1 MDLANQIILVSA
13 ALITFAIFAGVL
25 SSRIGAP
32 LLLVFLA
39 FGMLAGEDGPGGIVF
54 ADYRLV
60 YLVGSLALAVILF
73 DGGLRTTRNAF
84 GRALM
89 PAIVLATL
97 GVFITAAITGAA
109 AHYILGYDWLHSLL
123 VGAIVGPTDA
133 AAVFLLL
140 HLRGLRLRPRVSDT
154 LEIESGIN
162 DPMSIFLTMAI
173 VGLIVT
179 GLPTD
184 GDLTKITFEV
194 GLQLVEEFLWQMIGG
209 VAFGLIGGHV
219 VLRAVNR
226 LKFSPGIYPIFT
238 LALALVVFA
247 TAQSADTSGFLAVY
261 LVGTVLG
268 NNPHRAT
275 TEISRFLDGLSWL
288 AQICMFLMMGLLAS
302 PSKLVPIIGP
312 ALLIAGVLIFIA
324 RPVAVYLSILPLKF
338 KRGELAFIS
347 WVGLRG
353 AVPIFLA
360 TIPVI
365 GHIDHAETIFGI
377 AFISVLA
384 SLVVQG
390 WTISVAAKIT
400 DVELPPRPQARAR
413 VELAIPAGLDRSVV
427 AYTVDPMSLIARRRL
442 ARMPLS
448 ASGTEVISVMRDGQA
463 LNKVPADG
471 MRAGDVVMLVTST
484 ADLPSL
490 DRLFAARKARL
501 PSMDIGSID
510 FTLSSDANAGEVADM
525 YGFLVT
531 PHERDLTLA
540 AVMHARLGTT
550 IADGARVRAGT
561 VDLVALST
569 SDDES
574 PRKIGLDLDP
584 PPPPRL
590 MTRLRVRIDEASR
603 SIREL
608 FLTEPNT

>member
-54 ADYRLV
+54 SDYRLV
-60 YLVGSLALAVILF
+60 YLVGSVSLAVILF
-73 DGGLRTTRNAF
+73 DGGLRTRRDAF

-89 PAIVLATL
+89 PALMLATF

-109 AHYILGYDWLHSLL
+109 AHYVLGYDWLHSLL
-123 VGAIVGPTDA
+123 IGAIVGPTDA

-140 HLRGLRLRPRVSDT
+140 HLRGLRLRPRVGDT

-179 GLPTD
+179 GLPK
-184 GDLTKITFEV
+184 GDLGEV
-194 GLQLVEEFLWQMIGG
+194 SLELALQLTADFVWQMGG
-209 VAFGLIGGHV
+209 GILFGLVGGHV

-247 TAQSADTSGFLAVY
+247 TAQAAQASGFLAIY
-261 LVGTVLG
+261 LVGTTLG

-288 AQICMFLMMGLLAS
+288 AQIGMFLMMGLLAT
-302 PSKLVPIIGP
+302 PSKLVPILLP

-365 GHIDHAETIFGI
+365 GRIDHAETIFGI

-390 WTISVAAKIT
+390 WTISVAAKLT
-400 DVELPPRPQARAR
+400 DVELPPRPKARAR

-448 ASGTEVISVMRDGQA
+448 ASGTEVISVMRDGQTM
-463 LNKVPADG
+463 NKVPSDG

-484 ADLPSL
+484 ADLASL
-490 DRLFAARKARL
+490 DRLFAARKAR
-501 PSMDIGSID
+501 PKSMDIGSVD

-531 PHERDLTLA
+531 PHERDLSLA
-540 AVMHARLGTT
+540 AVMHARLGSA

-569 SDDES
+569 GEEDT
-574 PRKIGLDLDP
+574 PKMIGLDLDP
-584 PPPPRL
+584 PPPPRFS
-590 MTRLRVRIDEASR
+590 TRLRVRLDEVSR

-608 FLTEPNT
+608 FLTDSNH

>member
-39 FGMLAGEDGPGGIVF
+39 FGMLAGEDGIGGIVF
-54 ADYRLV
+54 SDFRLV
-60 YLVGSLALAVILF
+60 YLVGSVALAVILF
-73 DGGLRTTRNAF
+73 DGGLRTTRDAF
-84 GRALM
+84 GRALV
-89 PAIVLATL
+89 PALVLATI
-97 GVFITAAITGAA
+97 GVFITTAITGAA
-109 AHYILGYDWLHSLL
+109 AHYVLGYDWLHSLL
-123 VGAIVGPTDA
+123 IGAIVGPTDA

-140 HLRGLRLRPRVSDT
+140 HLRGLRLRPRVKDT
-154 LEIESGIN
+154 LEIESGVN

-179 GLPTD
+179 GLPKGDAGEVTMALAY
-184 GDLTKITFEV
+184 DLTK
-194 GLQLVEEFLWQMIGG
+194 EFLQQMIGG
-209 VAFGLIGGHV
+209 IAFGLVGGHV

-226 LKFSPGIYPIFT
+226 LKFSAGIYPIFT

-247 TAQSADTSGFLAVY
+247 TAQSVGASGFLAIY
-261 LVGTVLG
+261 LVGTTLG

-288 AQICMFLMMGLLAS
+288 AQIAMFLMMGLLSS
-302 PSKLVPIIGP
+302 PSKLIPILMP
-312 ALLIAGVLIFIA
+312 ALLIAGVLIFVA

-338 KRGELAFIS
+338 KRGEVAFIS

-365 GHIDHAETIFGI
+365 GRIDHAETIFGI

-413 VELAIPAGLDRSVV
+413 VELALPVGLDRSVV

-448 ASGTEVISVMRDGQA
+448 KSGTEIISVMRDGQT

-471 MRAGDVVMLVTST
+471 MRAGDVVMLVTGT
-484 ADLPSL
+484 ADLSSL
-490 DRLFAARKARL
+490 DRLFAARKARK
-501 PSMDIGSID
+501 PSQTIGSID
-510 FTLSSDANAGEVADM
+510 FTLSADANAGEVADM

-531 PHERDLTLA
+531 PHERDLTLS

-550 IADGARVRAGT
+550 IAEGARVRAGT

-569 SDDES
+569 GELES

-584 PPPPRL
+584 PLPPRL
-590 MTRLRVRIDEASR
+590 MTRLRVRIEEASR

-608 FLTEPNT
+608 FLTDPNH